1 MTRLAPSRHLASR
14 LAALIGLSGSF
25 LLLASTAT
33 ADDAAAPATA
43 ADVVNAP
50 LPLGAAR
57 LNIAPLRLEFDA
69 GKSAA
74 TLTLTN
80 TSDRAVPV
88 QTRLF
93 AWSQANG
100 EDQFAPSSALTIS
113 PSIIAIPPGATQIV
127 RLLRPGAASPGEKRF
142 RLAVDQLPDPQSV
155 ETGTAEARLRFT
167 IPVFLDRDTAKP
179 AQLAWR
185 LGPSGLEAMNTGGST
200 ARIISLEVKDSAG
213 QPVRLERNSLR
224 YVQGGSAIAWPI
236 ANPCSLPT
244 VTITAQ
250 VDGQTAHGT
259 ATPAC
264 G

>member
-1 MTRLAPSRHLASR
+1 MTRPVLPSLTAMIV
-14 LAALIGLSGSF
+14 AGGSF

-33 ADDAAAPATA
+33 AGDGAAPATA
-43 ADVVNAP
+43 AEAVAAP
-50 LPLGAAR
+50 LPLGSAR

-80 TSDRAVPV
+80 TSDRPVPV

-93 AWSQANG
+93 AWSQESG
-100 EDQFAPSSALTIS
+100 EDRFAPSTALTIS

-127 RLLRPGAASPGEKRF
+127 RLLRTGAASPGEKRF

-155 ETGTAEARLRFT
+155 DTGTAEARLRFT
-167 IPVFLDRDTAKP
+167 IPVFLDRDTAPP
-179 AQLAWR
+179 ARLAWR
-185 LGPSGLEAMNTGGST
+185 LTHSGLEAVNSGGAT

-213 QPVRLERNSLR
+213 QILPVGRNALR
-224 YVQGGSAIAWPI
+224 YVQGGTAIAWPI
-236 ANPCSLPT
+236 ANACSLGAVT
-244 VTITAQ
+244 VTAQ
-250 VDGQTAHGT
+250 VDGQTAHGS
-259 ATPAC
+259 ASPAC